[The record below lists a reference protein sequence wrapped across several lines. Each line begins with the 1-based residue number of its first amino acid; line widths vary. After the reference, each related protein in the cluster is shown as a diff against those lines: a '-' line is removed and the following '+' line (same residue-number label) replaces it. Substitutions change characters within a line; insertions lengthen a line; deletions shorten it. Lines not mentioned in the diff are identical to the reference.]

1 MLSCL
6 RRGTGKEHVSME
18 PLRLLQEILS
28 EYTDA
33 AVTPSASLIEDL
45 GLDSFLIV
53 YFLTQAEERLG
64 FQIDESE
71 FETIVTIGDVLA
83 EKAKQS

>member
-1 MLSCL
+1 
-6 RRGTGKEHVSME
+6 ME
-18 PLRLLQEILS
+18 PLRVLQEILN

-33 AVTPSASLIEDL
+33 AVTPSSSLIEDL

-53 YFLTQAEERLG
+53 YFLTQAEEHLG

-71 FETIVTIGDVLA
+71 FETIVTIGDVLELA
-83 EKAKQS
+83 EKVKQS

>member
-1 MLSCL
+1 
-6 RRGTGKEHVSME
+6 ME
-18 PLRLLQEILS
+18 PLRVLQEILN

-33 AVTPSASLIEDL
+33 AVTPSSSLIEDL

-64 FQIDESE
+64 FQIDEAE
-71 FETIVTIGDVLA
+71 FETIVTIGDVLELA
-83 EKAKQS
+83 EKVKQS